1 MPPIP
6 KRRTATSTA
15 AVDGFVIA
23 LAAVSVFPLFWMIST
38 AFKPFDEIYQFPPAL
53 FPSQVTLGQFERL
66 FGVSSGF
73 TRMIGNSILV
83 STTTTLITMVLA
95 AMAGYGLAKG
105 RFRGRRLLLRS
116 TLLAYVFPPILL
128 VVPLFGI
135 LADLGY
141 ANTLPGL
148 IAVYLIITFPFA
160 VWLLTSYFAT
170 LPTELTEAARI
181 DGASNMRAFWS
192 IALPLTR
199 PGLAA
204 VAIFTFINTWNEF
217 LFAFVI
223 VGGGQNRTA
232 SVGLSAI
239 LRGAEGAEYGVLM
252 AGSLIAMIPIII
264 LFVFAQKH
272 IVAGLTGGAVKG

>member
-6 KRRTATSTA
+6 RHNATTRVGVSGVA
-15 AVDGFVIA
+15 IGLSI
-23 LAAVSVFPLFWMIST
+23 VSVFPLFWMIST
-38 AFKPFDEIYQFPPAL
+38 AFRPFGEIYTFPPAL
-53 FPSQVTLGQFERL
+53 LPSEPTIGQFRDL
-66 FGVSSGF
+66 FGVAAGF
-73 TRMIGNSILV
+73 TRTIGNSIVVTLV
-83 STTTTLITMVLA
+83 TTAITMVLA

-105 RFRGRRLLLRS
+105 RFRGRRLMLRS

-128 VVPLFGI
+128 VVPLFGV

-141 ANTLPGL
+141 ANTKSGL
-148 IAVYLIITFPFA
+148 IATYLIITFPFA

-170 LPTELTEAARI
+170 LPNELMEAARI
-181 DGASNMRAFWS
+181 DGASNLRVFWS

-223 VGGGQNRTA
+223 AGGGDNRTV
-232 SVGLSAI
+232 SVGLSAV

-252 AGSLIAMIPIII
+252 AGSVVAIVPIIL
-264 LFVFAQKH
+264 LFVFAQRH